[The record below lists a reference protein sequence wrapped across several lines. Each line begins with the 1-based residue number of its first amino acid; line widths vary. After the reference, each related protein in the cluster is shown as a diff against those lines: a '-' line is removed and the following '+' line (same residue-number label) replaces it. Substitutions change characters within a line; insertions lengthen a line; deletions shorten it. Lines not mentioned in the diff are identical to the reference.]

1 MEQFAIVAGEERV
14 LLAQEILVSLGVF
27 LGGLA
32 LIFSAVALG
41 LVLAEQG
48 RLRSIRGRSTRIK
61 PGS

>member
-1 MEQFAIVAGEERV
+1 MEQLVIVAGEKKV
-14 LLAQEILVSLGVF
+14 LFAQEILVSLGVF